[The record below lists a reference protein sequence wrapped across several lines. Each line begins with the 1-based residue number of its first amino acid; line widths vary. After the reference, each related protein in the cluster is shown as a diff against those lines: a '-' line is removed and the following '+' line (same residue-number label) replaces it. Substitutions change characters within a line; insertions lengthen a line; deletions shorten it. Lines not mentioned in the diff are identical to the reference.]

1 MQAKRKLGQNFLT
14 GTHYPGRIV
23 RAVAPQADE
32 TIIEIGPGHGALT
45 QLLIDS
51 GARVLAIE
59 LDRDLIPVLRSR
71 FAHHRNFHLIEADAL
86 TADFGAL
93 MAPAVRARVVANLP
107 YNVATPI
114 LQRLIGQRACLTD
127 LTLMFQREVVE
138 RLTAQPG
145 GREYGYLSV
154 LTQFY
159 CRAEKLFDVPPGAV
173 MPVPAVVSSI
183 VRLTV
188 REQPTFLV
196 RDEKFFEQ
204 VVSALF
210 AQRRKT
216 ILNNLKN
223 ARGRL
228 SLADDE
234 QLLAALREAGIDAQ
248 RRAETLTL
256 AELARLSD
264 WLLSRK
270 SEAES
275 EMADG
280 R

>member
-14 GTHYPGRIV
+14 GTHYPARIV

-45 QLLIDS
+45 QLLVES

-59 LDRDLIPVLRSR
+59 LDRDLVPALHSR
-71 FAHHRNFHLIEADAL
+71 FAQHRNFQLIEADAL
-86 TADFGAL
+86 EVDFCAL
-93 MAPAVRARVVANLP
+93 IAPAACARVVANLP

-114 LQRLIGQRACLTD
+114 LQRLVGHRSCITD

-159 CRAEKLFDVPPGAV
+159 CRAEKLFDVPPGAFR
-173 MPVPAVVSSI
+173 PVPAVVSSV
-183 VRLTV
+183 VRLVV
-188 REQPTFLV
+188 REQTAFPV
-196 RDEKFFEQ
+196 QDEKYFEQ

-216 ILNNLKN
+216 ILNNLKS

-228 SLADDE
+228 ALSDDE
-234 QLLAALREAGIDAQ
+234 QLMTALREAGTDAQ

-256 AELARLSD
+256 EEMARLSD
-264 WLLSRK
+264 RLLRISAR
-270 SEAES
+270 
-275 EMADG
+275 
-280 R
+280 